1 MTPEQQAALEA
12 YKQRKSQEQQM
23 VDETPTQRVRSAAQ
37 GLLFSGADELEAF
50 IRSAGPRQYDDLLN
64 EIRGAVKAYQE
75 ARPVE
80 STAFEVG
87 GAAIPALVGALFSGG
102 ASLTAIGSRFPAIAN
117 ALKAVGIT
125 APETIVGAGVVGST
139 QGALTGFL
147 GGETPEERMKGLVTG
162 GVIGAP
168 FAMGTQVAGAALQKP
183 IIALVDAAR
192 RKYGNKA
199 GAAVEREIQ
208 RLAQERGITAD
219 DAAQMLSEGRLLAE
233 NKTLRDIVRSYRATG
248 GEAAAKLQEGLLP
261 RPKQTREEVM
271 KDLQTYLAGTADQ
284 NILKQQVARLTNL
297 KNEADQLYNSPFAKQ
312 AVPNE
317 LLNEMQR
324 VFSQVPSAFDEVEE
338 ALRAKGEDMFFK
350 IVDGQ
355 IEITGTP
362 TIEQAE
368 RVRSAIANRADALW
382 KSGKGMA
389 AREVSQ
395 TEKVLRDLIDN
406 ISDDTRM
413 ARETWRDM
421 FVQSGSFDAG
431 RSAMK
436 ASPDIDAA
444 EIEFEKA
451 LALGDEATKSFR
463 MGVMSSLRRMLTTGS
478 AASTIKKLSDE
489 DNAQGM
495 LLRTIFPEQNLPEML
510 RKLSVAKEANEA
522 ANEILGQSPTAI
534 TNALVKRQKGDVDL
548 LDLAV
553 ENSTTIAL
561 GRLLLNMMKKAQPEL
576 TDKQRSDVVMVLLS
590 RDADYVKSILQ
601 DESGI
606 AKLQDYLTRAT
617 SALIS
622 GTQRSVVQQGQPLA
636 QYMLGEPQTDQ

>member
-368 RVRSAIANRADALW
+368 KVRSAIANRADALW

>member
-1 MTPEQQAALEA
+1 
-12 YKQRKSQEQQM
+12 
-23 VDETPTQRVRSAAQ
+23 
-37 GLLFSGADELEAF
+37 
-50 IRSAGPRQYDDLLN
+50 LLN

-271 KDLQTYLAGTADQ
+271 KDLQTYLAGTTDQ

-368 RVRSAIANRADALW
+368 KVRSAIANRADALW

-606 AKLQDYLTRAT
+606 AKLQDYLTRTT

>member
-271 KDLQTYLAGTADQ
+271 KDLQTYLAGTTDQ

-368 RVRSAIANRADALW
+368 KVRSAIANRADALW

-606 AKLQDYLTRAT
+606 AKLQDYLTRTT

>member
-50 IRSAGPRQYDDLLN
+50 IRSAGPREYDDLLN

-75 ARPVE
+75 ARPIE

-87 GAAIPALVGALFSGG
+87 GAAVPALVGALFSGG

-117 ALKAVGIT
+117 ALKAIGIT
-125 APETIVGAGVVGST
+125 APETIVGAGVVGAG

-147 GGETPEERMKGLVTG
+147 GGETPEERMRGLVAG

-199 GAAVEREIQ
+199 GAAVEREVQ
-208 RLAQERGITAD
+208 RLAQERGITAE
-219 DAAQMLSEGRLLAE
+219 DAWQMLSEGRLLAE

-271 KDLQTYLAGTADQ
+271 KDLQTYLAGTADE
-284 NILKQQVARLTNL
+284 NILKQQAARLTNL
-297 KNEADQLYNSPFAKQ
+297 KNEASELYNSPFAQQ
-312 AVPNE
+312 AVPDE
-317 LLNEMQR
+317 LLNEMKT
-324 VFSQVPSAFDEVEE
+324 VFSRVPSAFNEVEE
-338 ALRAKGEDMFFK
+338 ALRAEGGDMFFK
-350 IVDGQ
+350 IVDG
-355 IEITGTP
+355 EVVVTGTP
-362 TIEQAE
+362 TIAQAE
-368 RVRSAIANRADALW
+368 KVRSAIANRADALW
-382 KSGKGMA
+382 KEGKGEA
-389 AREVSQ
+389 AKAVGQ
-395 TEKVLRDLIDN
+395 TEQVLRDLIDN

-413 ARETWRDM
+413 ARETWRNM
-421 FVQSGSFDAG
+421 SVQSNAFDTG
-431 RSAMK
+431 RKVMK

-534 TNALVKRQKGDVDL
+534 TNALVQRQKGDVDL

-606 AKLQDYLTRAT
+606 AKLQDYLTRST
-617 SALIS
+617 NALIS

-636 QYMLGEPQTDQ
+636 QYMLGQPETEQ